1 MLPCLRGIFTL
12 VSLRPVIIPL
22 FQKTTNNVVGIIAI
36 AVVKAY
42 MLTQAEERRLL
53 LQKAKAN

>member
-22 FQKTTNNVVGIIAI
+22 FQKTTNIVVGIIAI

>member
-1 MLPCLRGIFTL
+1 M
-12 VSLRPVIIPL
+12 SLRPVIIPL
-22 FQKTTNNVVGIIAI
+22 FQKTTNIVVGIIAI